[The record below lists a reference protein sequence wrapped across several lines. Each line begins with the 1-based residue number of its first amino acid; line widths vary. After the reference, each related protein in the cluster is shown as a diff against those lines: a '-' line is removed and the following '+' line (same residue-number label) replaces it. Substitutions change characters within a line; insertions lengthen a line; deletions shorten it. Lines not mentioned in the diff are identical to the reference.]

1 MITDEILL
9 WRNVLFCCFFFLN
22 YHNTFYS
29 LFLTQCVWY
38 VNVARQEASL
48 ESRATRHRWHADL
61 VQDLAMEAPP
71 VELRQTTR
79 PQRRGV
85 KGHEHGELLVL
96 FPVRSRC
103 HVRWHSWR
111 STMSSR
117 GRRGL
122 QTTGTHWS
130 LNQEEVDARG
140 MGGLGLRCIVGLLFK
155 GNHTP
160 LRAAHMHVHAKV
172 CWENKVC

>member
-1 MITDEILL
+1 
-9 WRNVLFCCFFFLN
+9 
-22 YHNTFYS
+22 
-29 LFLTQCVWY
+29 
-38 VNVARQEASL
+38 
-48 ESRATRHRWHADL
+48 
-61 VQDLAMEAPP
+61 MEAPP

-111 STMSSR
+111 NTMSSR

-122 QTTGTHWS
+122 QTTGTHWRFTEAWEGWDCGALWVFYLRGPTHLSELHTCMFTRKFVGKIKYVKRRRKELLIKRQNQWWWWWWWWWRNSWHRLGCRRFLFLLNYFILS
-130 LNQEEVDARG
+130 LFQ
-140 MGGLGLRCIVGLLFK
+140 K
-155 GNHTP
+155 
-160 LRAAHMHVHAKV
+160 K
-172 CWENKVC
+172 